1 MWDFSISRSIGFM
14 AKTMPFLL
22 LRLAVYA
29 GVALAY
35 VVASIIGAGIGYGIA
50 AVGGGGAGGAML
62 GGFAGCSIVGA
73 IMFWAREYILYLVK
87 AGHIAVLVQ
96 LIDAQNLPAGKG
108 QIAHGKDVV
117 RQRFAQ
123 ASALF
128 ALDILV
134 KGVLRSLTG
143 LVGGLLAFLPGAKQ
157 LRDLLRAFLRVAVGF
172 IDEVILAH
180 AIRTGSDNAWGSAR
194 EALVLYGQNWK
205 VMFRNAA
212 WLLIIVY
219 GLGFLI
225 FLAMLAPASLLV
237 YWVPGAFSIMG
248 LLFALLF
255 AWCIKTAVLEPFA
268 VACMMQVFFK
278 TVDGQHP
285 NPEWD
290 ARLEQMSGHFRK
302 LKSRAAGFEPAPGLS
317 IATLPANP
325 SSGDRH
331 AG

>member
-1 MWDFSISRSIGFM
+1 MWDFSISASIGLM
-14 AKTMPFLL
+14 ARTLPFLL

-29 GVALAY
+29 GIALIY
-35 VVASIIGAGIGYGIA
+35 VLVSTMGAGIGYGFGA
-50 AVGGGGAGGAML
+50 AGGALL
-62 GGFAGCSIVGA
+62 GGVFGFAIVGGV
-73 IMFWAREYILYLVK
+73 MFWAREYLLYLVK
-87 AGHIAVLVQ
+87 AGHIAVLVE
-96 LIDAQNLPAGKG
+96 LTDGRRLPGGKG
-108 QIAHGKDVV
+108 QIEHGKDVV
-117 RQRFAQ
+117 RGRFAQ

-143 LVGGLLAFLPGAKQ
+143 LVGGLLSFLPGAKQ

-180 AIRTGSDNAWGSAR
+180 AIRTGSDNAWESAR

-205 VMFRNAA
+205 IMFRNAA
-212 WLLIIVY
+212 WLMIFVY

-225 FLAMLAPASLLV
+225 FLAMLAPASLLA
-237 YWVPGAFSIMG
+237 YWMPGAASFTA

-278 TVDGQHP
+278 AIEGQQP
-285 NPEWD
+285 NAEWD
-290 ARLEQMSGHFRK
+290 ARLEQMSSHFRK
-302 LKSRAAGFEPAPGLS
+302 LKSRALSPAQ
-317 IATLPANP
+317 APA
-325 SSGDRH
+325 
-331 AG
+331 

>member
-1 MWDFSISRSIGFM
+1 MWDFSILRSIGFM
-14 AKTMPFLL
+14 VATMPFLL

-29 GVALAY
+29 GIALAY
-35 VVASIIGAGIGYGIA
+35 VVASAVGAGIGYGVG
-50 AVGGGGAGGAML
+50 AVGGGGSGGAML
-62 GGFAGCSIVGA
+62 GGLFGFSIVGA
-73 IMFWAREYILYLVK
+73 IMFWAREYLLYLVK
-87 AGHIAVLVQ
+87 AGHIAVLVE
-96 LIDAQNLPAGKG
+96 LIDGKPLPAGKG
-108 QIAHGKDVV
+108 QITHGKDVV
-117 RQRFAQ
+117 KQRFAQ

-143 LVGGLLAFLPGAKQ
+143 LVGGLLSFLPGAKQ
-157 LRDLLRAFLRVAVGF
+157 LRDLLRAFLRIAVGF

-180 AIRTGSDNAWGSAR
+180 AIRTGSDNGWGSAR

-205 VMFRNAA
+205 IMFRNAA
-212 WLLIIVY
+212 WLMIFVY

-237 YWVPGAFSIMG
+237 YWMPGALSITA

-268 VACMMQVFFK
+268 VACMMQVYFQ
-278 TVDGQHP
+278 TIDGQTP

-302 LKSRAAGFEPAPGLS
+302 LKSRALGASPTPA
-317 IATLPANP
+317 
-325 SSGDRH
+325 
-331 AG
+331 